1 MINDYVRNPYPLT
14 DLWEGREIGD
24 PFMMRY
30 DGRFYL
36 YCSSGGLEI
45 KCWVSEDMIRFD
57 YQGFVCEEPCTIG
70 AYAPEVAYNA
80 GKFWMVTSPRGSGH
94 YLLVADSPLG
104 PFKVVSDN
112 LGIGIDGSIF
122 VDDDGRSWFYRSS
135 HQGIRVH
142 EMPHPGEIDVRSK
155 PIEASWL
162 HHWTEGPMVI
172 KRDGRYFLTD
182 TGNHV
187 CCRGYHV
194 DYTVSR
200 EGPDRGYRR
209 LRDGVLLLETRD
221 EYHALG
227 HSSTCVGPD
236 MDTMYIVYHKN
247 IIGERNN
254 PLHRS
259 LCMDRL
265 SFNGD
270 RMYTNATWWNQ
281 QTHRQPACVSR
292 NGEGLVEGML
302 PVEADAT
309 YTAEI
314 NVHLTEDEGIV
325 CFSGETLTIA
335 KDRHWA
341 LSTGESGVFPANVAT
356 DALITIKVSLHS
368 GLLVLCVNGMEFLRK
383 QTNLGGGK
391 IGIGKGCE
399 PSFIGFSD
407 VAQGAWEGGAQKPV
421 PGAFDAVHGSFHGET
436 AEGETG
442 CRALVLHAGETAG
455 YPLNVWKTR
464 KYHLAMTM
472 KASDAPIT
480 LTVNGKH
487 MTAQPTGAATEDG
500 MEKRYFGVVELS
512 AGVQTMT
519 ITAQE
524 DVIIDRIYLTE
535 ADDFTPAVIIDKGE
549 DVTNGVLHVIGHKQK
564 GSMHRKF
571 CGYTAAEGY
580 GEAWYGGKGWN
591 GENWRDMALH
601 MVINCKPCAP
611 EARISAYIRSNRE
624 TWHPHQ
630 VAAARFA
637 YAVHVTEKSICL
649 CKQEYCETVLAEM
662 PITMEWGSQMKL
674 TLRVKGSRITVEG
687 ENGLLLEYT
696 DPMPLTAGR
705 VGFSASTDGLGFEHV
720 EVTEA

>member
-1 MINDYVRNPYPLT
+1 
-14 DLWEGREIGD
+14 
-24 PFMMRY
+24 
-30 DGRFYL
+30 
-36 YCSSGGLEI
+36 
-45 KCWVSEDMIRFD
+45 
-57 YQGFVCEEPCTIG
+57 
-70 AYAPEVAYNA
+70 
-80 GKFWMVTSPRGSGH
+80 
-94 YLLVADSPLG
+94 
-104 PFKVVSDN
+104 
-112 LGIGIDGSIF
+112 
-122 VDDDGRSWFYRSS
+122 
-135 HQGIRVH
+135 
-142 EMPHPGEIDVRSK
+142 
-155 PIEASWL
+155 
-162 HHWTEGPMVI
+162 
-172 KRDGRYFLTD
+172 
-182 TGNHV
+182 
-187 CCRGYHV
+187 
-194 DYTVSR
+194 
-200 EGPDRGYRR
+200 
-209 LRDGVLLLETRD
+209 
-221 EYHALG
+221 
-227 HSSTCVGPD
+227 
-236 MDTMYIVYHKN
+236 
-247 IIGERNN
+247 
-254 PLHRS
+254 
-259 LCMDRL
+259 
-265 SFNGD
+265 
-270 RMYTNATWWNQ
+270 
-281 QTHRQPACVSR
+281 
-292 NGEGLVEGML
+292 
-302 PVEADAT
+302 
-309 YTAEI
+309 
-314 NVHLTEDEGIV
+314 
-325 CFSGETLTIA
+325 
-335 KDRHWA
+335 
-341 LSTGESGVFPANVAT
+341 
-356 DALITIKVSLHS
+356 
-368 GLLVLCVNGMEFLRK
+368 
-383 QTNLGGGK
+383 
-391 IGIGKGCE
+391 
-399 PSFIGFSD
+399 
-407 VAQGAWEGGAQKPV
+407 
-421 PGAFDAVHGSFHGET
+421 
-436 AEGETG
+436 
-442 CRALVLHAGETAG
+442 
-455 YPLNVWKTR
+455 
-464 KYHLAMTM
+464 MTM

-480 LTVNGKH
+480 LAVNGKP

-662 PITMEWGSQMKL
+662 PITMAWGSQMKL